1 MQFIRIRLWSFVSHQ
16 NSDSSPDRFGEN
28 ADLDWLAEVDNVGE
42 VVSPVTSQV
51 QHQGHL
57 KCRLL

>member
-1 MQFIRIRLWSFVSHQ
+1 MFISYSP
-16 NSDSSPDRFGEN
+16 SDWLGED

-51 QHQGHL
+51 KHQGHL
-57 KCRLL
+57 KCRLF